1 MRRLLTIVGLV
12 CSCFLAGPGLAAQQ
26 WTPIGPDGGDV
37 RKLVR
42 DPHSNRILLTT
53 STGRIFE
60 SLDSGISWLRLAQI
74 GQTDDYVIDGLI
86 FHPSRPKLV
95 YAAAWNLS
103 DAYKGGVFRST
114 DGGATWRPLPQM
126 RERSVRALAMAP
138 NNPKVLIAAGYDGVY
153 RTTDG
158 GERWSLISPPE
169 HADLRNFDSIAIDP
183 IDSEVVYAGT
193 WHLPWKTTDGG
204 LTWNVIKNGIVDDSD
219 VFSIIVDPQSPQT
232 VYASA
237 CSGIYKSENAGEQFR
252 KVQGIPFSARRT
264 RVLKQDPSDP
274 NIVYAGTTE
283 GLWKT
288 NDAGHSWTRMS
299 ATNLIIND
307 VLIDPDNSH
316 NVMLATDRAG
326 VLASRDGGQTLVA
339 HNKGFSHRQVTAVLV
354 DKDDPATIY
363 AGVINDKEFGGV
375 FVSHN
380 SGDTWQQMSAGLNSA
395 DVFTLRQSGTKE
407 LIAGTTRGLFIYR
420 SANKDYRWQQ
430 LNASTL
436 DAFVHDLDIAGDR
449 WLAATNRGLFLSK
462 DNGASWSG
470 GAPLGERDF
479 TFVRAINGLTVAT
492 SSHSLLVSSDNA
504 GTWTRSALPAN
515 VNVISSVTVSD
526 EGSGTI
532 FLGTREGAYRSL
544 DRGQSWEFL
553 PQLSVNNVTG
563 LIYDA
568 TAQRLLAASSTSSAI
583 YESRDNGK
591 TWKGTDAGWQLQR
604 IYPANGYF
612 LATTA
617 FEGIVAQPL
626 PEKKSVETA
635 IVGGGN

>member
-1 MRRLLTIVGLV
+1 M
-12 CSCFLAGPGLAAQQ
+12 
-26 WTPIGPDGGDV
+26 
-37 RKLVR
+37 
-42 DPHSNRILLTT
+42 
-53 STGRIFE
+53 
-60 SLDSGISWLRLAQI
+60 
-74 GQTDDYVIDGLI
+74 IDGLI

-339 HNKGFSHRQVTAVLV
+339 HNKG
-354 DKDDPATIY
+354 
-363 AGVINDKEFGGV
+363 
-375 FVSHN
+375 
-380 SGDTWQQMSAGLNSA
+380 
-395 DVFTLRQSGTKE
+395 
-407 LIAGTTRGLFIYR
+407 
-420 SANKDYRWQQ
+420 
-430 LNASTL
+430 
-436 DAFVHDLDIAGDR
+436 
-449 WLAATNRGLFLSK
+449 
-462 DNGASWSG
+462 
-470 GAPLGERDF
+470 
-479 TFVRAINGLTVAT
+479 
-492 SSHSLLVSSDNA
+492 
-504 GTWTRSALPAN
+504 
-515 VNVISSVTVSD
+515 
-526 EGSGTI
+526 
-532 FLGTREGAYRSL
+532 L
-544 DRGQSWEFL
+544 DR
-553 PQLSVNNVTG
+553 
-563 LIYDA
+563 
-568 TAQRLLAASSTSSAI
+568 
-583 YESRDNGK
+583 
-591 TWKGTDAGWQLQR
+591 
-604 IYPANGYF
+604 
-612 LATTA
+612 
-617 FEGIVAQPL
+617 
-626 PEKKSVETA
+626 KSV
-635 IVGGGN
+635 V